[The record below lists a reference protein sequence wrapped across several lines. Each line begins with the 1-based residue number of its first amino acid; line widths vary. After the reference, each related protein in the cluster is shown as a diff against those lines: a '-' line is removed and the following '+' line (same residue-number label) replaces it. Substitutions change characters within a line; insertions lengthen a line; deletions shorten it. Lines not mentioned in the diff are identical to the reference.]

1 MSKEIKSKEEVLERI
16 ENFILKVKG
25 LKEYEESLNKIKGF
39 LIIGGSSLLILDEN
53 AFATSDIDSY
63 VVMKDKIIDW
73 FHTYMVEPAQEE
85 DINDQAAKQL
95 TTLTKLIMLDKEYIL
110 IDNLYGFDIFTPSIE
125 TLILTKVNA
134 IAERNKDKD
143 KSDLE
148 ILLSKEYD
156 LSKLKALSL
165 EWVELIKNKTGSFE
179 SMNFLS
185 TFKKLVEQNS
195 K

>member
-1 MSKEIKSKEEVLERI
+1 MNKQIKNKSEVLSKFKKFINKIRI
-16 ENFILKVKG
+16 QENNI
-25 LKEYEESLNKIKGF
+25 ESLKKIKGF
-39 LIIGGSSLLILDEN
+39 LITGGSSLLILDDD

-63 VVMKDKIIDW
+63 VVLEDKVIDW
-73 FHTYMVEPAQEE
+73 FHNYMVEPGIEE

-95 TTLTKLIMLDKEYIL
+95 TTLTKLIMLDKNYIL

-125 TLILTKVNA
+125 TLILTKVYA
-134 IAERNKDKD
+134 FADRNKDKD
-143 KSDLE
+143 KMDLE

-156 LSKLKALSL
+156 QSKLKALSL
-165 EWVELIKNKTGSFE
+165 EWVELIKNETGSFE

>member
-25 LKEYEESLNKIKGF
+25 LKEYEESLKKIEGF

-110 IDNLYGFDIFTPSIE
+110 VDNLYGFDIFTPSIE

-156 LSKLKALSL
+156 QSKLKELSL
-165 EWVELIKNKTGSFE
+165 KWVELIKNKTGSFE
-179 SMNFLS
+179 STNFLS
-185 TFKKLVEQNS
+185 TFEKLVELKQ
-195 K
+195 

>member
-25 LKEYEESLNKIKGF
+25 LKEYEESLKKIEGF

-73 FHTYMVEPAQEE
+73 FHTYMVEPGQEE

-110 IDNLYGFDIFTPSIE
+110 VDNLYGFDIFTPSIE

-156 LSKLKALSL
+156 QSKLKELSL
-165 EWVELIKNKTGSFE
+165 KWVELIKNKTGSFE
-179 SMNFLS
+179 STNFLS
-185 TFKKLVEQNS
+185 TFEKLVELKQ
-195 K
+195 

>member
-25 LKEYEESLNKIKGF
+25 LKEYEESLKKIEGF

-73 FHTYMVEPAQEE
+73 FHTYMVEPGQEE

-110 IDNLYGFDIFTPSIE
+110 VDNLYGFDIFTPSIE

-156 LSKLKALSL
+156 QSKLKALSL
-165 EWVELIKNKTGSFE
+165 EWIELIYKIESFE
-179 SMNFLS
+179 AMDFSS
-185 TFKKLVEQNS
+185 TFKKLVELKQ
-195 K
+195 